1 MRCFALDFAFWA
13 KNKAYGV
20 IVKRGPKIPR
30 GRLERVEE
38 LWLRCIPETKIAAKL
53 ALEFECSR
61 RNVWRYIALV
71 REKLKSTRSTRTP
84 EEERERVESL
94 LSEAEDLARKN
105 EDARAFVQ
113 CVRTRSELN
122 SLLGPRRF
130 EVSGPDGG
138 PLQTQAKIVVLPEL
152 DAADPVD
159 AQPRPADP
167 LSGEHSE

>member
-1 MRCFALDFAFWA
+1 MLDFPIRAE
-13 KNKAYGV
+13 NKSYGV
-20 IVKRGPKIPR
+20 IMKRGPKIPR

-53 ALEFECSR
+53 AVEFGCTK

-71 REKLKSTRSTRTP
+71 REKLKKTRSTRTP
-84 EEERERVESL
+84 EEERERVEAL
-94 LSEAEDLARKN
+94 LSEAEELARSSV
-105 EDARAFVQ
+105 DARAFVQ

-138 PLQTQAKIVVLPEL
+138 PLQARAEIVVLPEL
-152 DAADPVD
+152 DTTDSVETKPG
-159 AQPRPADP
+159 PADA
-167 LSGEHSE
+167 LSGERSK